1 LRFSQVLT
9 LGNRKCR
16 SPAHIWHEYRI
27 ESIVADRCRE
37 RGQQFSS
44 DVRSGTQLPFWLWM
58 PANVGRLT
66 ASSANRVI
74 QEFTMSIPSIGNAWL
89 GVAYPATQ
97 PSSSKPGSAAGAA
110 QNPPVV
116 SSDTLTLS
124 PEAQAMA
131 ALNANGIT
139 VVTIHSRGLSSG
151 QQPIQP
157 SSVVNG
163 LVSEKDFEAMAAS
176 FGDAAGQAD
185 QDFAAMDTNGNGSI
199 SNAEMLNAMS
209 ATTNGNDALSQS
221 LRQMM
226 DANHDGSVSGTEYVN
241 LETAIVSVEE

>member
-1 LRFSQVLT
+1 
-9 LGNRKCR
+9 
-16 SPAHIWHEYRI
+16 
-27 ESIVADRCRE
+27 
-37 RGQQFSS
+37 
-44 DVRSGTQLPFWLWM
+44 
-58 PANVGRLT
+58 
-66 ASSANRVI
+66 
-74 QEFTMSIPSIGNAWL
+74 MSIPSIGNAWL

-97 PSSSKPGSAAGAA
+97 SSSSKPGSAAGAA
-110 QNPPVV
+110 QNTPVV
-116 SSDTLTLS
+116 SSDTVTLS

-131 ALNANGIT
+131 ALNAKGIT

-163 LVSEKDFEAMAAS
+163 SVSEKDFEAMAAS

-185 QDFAAMDTNGNGSI
+185 QDFAAMDTNGSGSI

-209 ATTNGNDALSQS
+209 ATTNGDDALSQS

-241 LETAIVSVEE
+241 LETAIVSVEK